1 MSEKIKKKVT
11 PYIRTEQKRRSI
23 EPPNVRETMLHSES
37 PKIHNNEI
45 PIQDNTP
52 SFGHKEQ
59 SVSVGLKRK
68 ASTSA
73 LIEAKRKKS
82 TEDKGLKEES
92 LETEDPKEKVKNL
105 LLKVDRL
112 KAECMWKD
120 SQLEQLKA
128 ELDEKVEEIKKL
140 IATNSRYKSGL
151 ACIICT
157 GYLANPCT
165 VNCGHSF
172 CYSCLREWLG
182 TKRENVPK
190 CPSCRAEVTTD
201 PVLSYVL
208 KDQVESLV
216 EQLPTEEKQGV
227 LEILQKEDQVYKQT
241 SDHWAGI
248 FDRSVRP
255 LLDEED
261 GVLRCPTC
269 GWEVEGPTCGNCG
282 QRIGIESNDNESDDN
297 NDSNDGDNSDIDSE
311 SNTYDSNDSFINDDG
326 SDAENLT
333 NDRNVITDENSSIV
347 IRVNES
353 YNTEDDGDSP
363 SSNNDDD
370 DPPYTNGTI
379 TINDGSVESD
389 KEQNESYCMSFSS
402 EDYEKRSPHSFYSNE
417 SRSTTPLSCE
427 ENYEGDHPCES
438 DDEPFR
444 VRSRAKKG

>member
-1 MSEKIKKKVT
+1 MSENFQRKGT
-11 PYIRTEQKRRSI
+11 PYIRYEQKRRRSI
-23 EPPNVRETMLHSES
+23 EPPNVRETMLRPGS
-37 PKIHNNEI
+37 PKIHNNDKA
-45 PIQDNTP
+45 IQDNTQ
-52 SFGHKEQ
+52 SSSRKELNT
-59 SVSVGLKRK
+59 SAGLKRK

-82 TEDKGLKEES
+82 TEDEVLKEGS
-92 LETEDPKEKVKNL
+92 LEAEDPKEIIKNL
-105 LLKVDRL
+105 LLQTDGL

-128 ELDEKVEEIKKL
+128 ELAEKVEEIKKL
-140 IATNSRYKSGL
+140 RATNSL

-165 VNCGHSF
+165 INCGHSF

-190 CPSCRAEVTTD
+190 CPSCRAEVTAD

-227 LEILQKEDQVYKQT
+227 LETLQKEDHVYKQT
-241 SDHWAGI
+241 TDHWAGI
-248 FDRSVRP
+248 FDHSVRP

-282 QRIGIESNDNESDDN
+282 QRIGIEGNDYDSDYN
-297 NDSNDGDNSDIDSE
+297 NDSNDGDNSDVDSE

-326 SDAENLT
+326 SDAENLMSGH
-333 NDRNVITDENSSIV
+333 NDITGEDSTIV
-347 IRVNES
+347 NRVSES

-363 SSNNDDD
+363 SSNNDDAV
-370 DPPYTNGTI
+370 PPLSPYTNGTK
-379 TINDGSVESD
+379 INDDSSVESD
-389 KEQNESYCMSFSS
+389 KEPNESYCMSFSS
-402 EDYEKRSPHSFYSNE
+402 DDYEKRSPNSYYSNE

-427 ENYEGDHPCES
+427 ENYGDHPSCES